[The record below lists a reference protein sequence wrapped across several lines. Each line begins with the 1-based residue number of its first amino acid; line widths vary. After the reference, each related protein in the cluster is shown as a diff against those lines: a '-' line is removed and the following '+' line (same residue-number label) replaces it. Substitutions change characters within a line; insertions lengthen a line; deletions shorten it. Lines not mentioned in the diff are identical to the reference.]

1 VRAGGDAQAALEQLQ
16 GADRDGWGPA
26 AGGAA
31 DGWGAPGDAGGA
43 AAAAARPASAGLGPP
58 SSSAF
63 GARAAAPSQWQAS
76 AAP

>member
-1 VRAGGDAQAALEQLQ
+1 MRAGGDAQAALEQLQ
-16 GADRDGWGPA
+16 GADR
-26 AGGAA
+26 

>member
-43 AAAAARPASAGLGPP
+43 PASAGLGPP